1 MAALEFTGR
10 GTSFS
15 DVTTTPRLFSRARFS
30 KPQRGTCRRSSPALG
45 QGAGPVWF
53 KGPCL
58 GMRGSA
64 PHAFVAF
71 VHTVGSFSSKRR

>member
-30 KPQRGTCRRSSPALG
+30 KPRRGTCRRSSPALG

-53 KGPCL
+53 KGLCL
-58 GMRGSA
+58 GMGGSA